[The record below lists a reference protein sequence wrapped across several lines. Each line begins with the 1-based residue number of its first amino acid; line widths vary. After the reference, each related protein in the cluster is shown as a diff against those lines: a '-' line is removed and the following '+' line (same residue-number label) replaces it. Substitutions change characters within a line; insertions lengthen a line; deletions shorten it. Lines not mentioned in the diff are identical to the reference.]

1 MTIRAIVVFI
11 VLVAAPLIPLVLSW
25 RHVLNRGDVDE
36 TLPTTRVR
44 VEIAFATLSFLLLVC
59 SLIWNPI
66 LGPAYSRTR
75 LGAIYA
81 SLILM
86 VFVAIASAFGRGRLK
101 APLTTSAIIL
111 ALEWAYMA
119 IVNSVV

>member
-11 VLVAAPLIPLVLSW
+11 VLLAAPLIPLVLSW
-25 RHVLNRGDVDE
+25 MCVLKTDDVETSSTTHVRI
-36 TLPTTRVR
+36 
-44 VEIAFATLSFLLLVC
+44 EIALVSISFVLLVC
-59 SLIWNPI
+59 SIVWNPI
-66 LGPAYSRTR
+66 LGPPYSRTR

-86 VFVAIASAFGRGRLK
+86 VFVAFASAFGRGRLK
-101 APLTTSAIIL
+101 APLTTTAIIL

-119 IVNSVV
+119 VVNSVV

>member
-1 MTIRAIVVFI
+1 MRAIVVFI
-11 VLVAAPLIPLVLSW
+11 VLLAVPLIPLVLSW
-25 RHVLNRGDVDE
+25 RLVLNGGDIE
-36 TLPTTRVR
+36 KSSTMRVW
-44 VEIAFATLSFLLLVC
+44 VEIALATLSFVLLVC

-86 VFVAIASAFGRGRLK
+86 VFVAIASAFGRGRAR
-101 APLTTSAIIL
+101 APLTTTALIL

-119 IVNSVV
+119 VVNSVV

>member
-11 VLVAAPLIPLVLSW
+11 VLLVAPLIPLVLSW
-25 RHVLNRGDVDE
+25 MRVLNTGDAE
-36 TLPTTRVR
+36 TSSTTRVR
-44 VEIAFATLSFLLLVC
+44 IEIALVSLSFVLLLC
-59 SLIWNPI
+59 SLVWNPI

-86 VFVAIASAFGRGRLK
+86 VFVALASAFGSGRLK
-101 APLTTSAIIL
+101 TPLTTTAIIL

-119 IVNSVV
+119 VVNSVV